1 MVRRLVLAL
10 TVVAV
15 MAGLLIGGS
24 VVIIDG
30 PQLGTKTAD
39 AQPGAPD
46 YCGPYQTSWYVS
58 SGSYW
63 YAWVWRWCHNP
74 SIEGGWY
81 VDWVNWYWG
90 SYAGP
95 GYSPGYQYSVPYIT
109 Q

>member
-15 MAGLLIGGS
+15 MAGLLIGS
-24 VVIIDG
+24 PVVTRDG
-30 PQLGTKTAD
+30 PQSGTGTAV

>member
-1 MVRRLVLAL
+1 MVRRLILAL

-15 MAGLLIGGS
+15 MAAALIGGPLAIVGGIQVGAQS
-24 VVIIDG
+24 
-30 PQLGTKTAD
+30 AS
-39 AQPGAPD
+39 AQPGAPN
-46 YCGPYQTSWYVS
+46 YCGPYQTAWYVS

-90 SYAGP
+90 SYAGAGVTP
-95 GYSPGYQYSVPYIT
+95 GYKYSVPYIT

>member
-1 MVRRLVLAL
+1 MVRHLVLAF

-15 MAGLLIGGS
+15 MAGLLIGGP
-24 VVIIDG
+24 VVTMGDLQSG
-30 PQLGTKTAD
+30 MGTAV
-39 AQPGAPD
+39 AQTGAPD

-63 YAWVWRWCHNP
+63 YAWVWRWCHSP

-95 GYSPGYQYSVPYIT
+95 GYSPGYQYSVPYTT